1 MHGAAF
7 YNLRYYRKN
16 RMGLGFIFFV
26 HYRRIIYSVI
36 IVFMIN
42 NPSNQIQ
49 LIQFISLIMMIMVM
63 NSKPFSTNMESISEC
78 LNEIVVI
85 LVSYC
90 LIIFSDF
97 VPSYNLQVK
106 DSVGFILVIMITV
119 VTCVYVYIIIS
130 SVLIKLVDI
139 IKNKYEI
146 R

>member
-1 MHGAAF
+1 
-7 YNLRYYRKN
+7 
-16 RMGLGFIFFV
+16 
-26 HYRRIIYSVI
+26 
-36 IVFMIN
+36 
-42 NPSNQIQ
+42 
-49 LIQFISLIMMIMVM
+49 
-63 NSKPFSTNMESISEC
+63 MESISEC

-90 LIIFSDF
+90 LMIFSDF